1 MEPQAEEAQWIE
13 RALAGDHSAFA
24 RIVERY
30 QTQVYNL
37 AYRML
42 GTQQDAEDAAQEIFI
57 RVYTR
62 LESFDRTRRF
72 STWLMSVGSNYC
84 IDRLRRRRP
93 VLPIDDVVG
102 ILSSKEPGP
111 ERQALRREQQ
121 VEVQRALNRLPDHY
135 RLISILRYW
144 NDLSYDE
151 ICGVTGLSESA
162 VKTRLHRARRMIAEA
177 LEEEG
182 FTWNAETS
190 VP

>member
-1 MEPQAEEAQWIE
+1 MEPQEEEGRWIE
-13 RALAGDHSAFA
+13 RALTGDHSAFA
-24 RIVERY
+24 QIVERY

-62 LESFDRTRRF
+62 LSSYDRARRF
-72 STWLMSVGSNYC
+72 STWLMSVSSNYC

-93 VLPIDDVVG
+93 ILPIDDLVG
-102 ILSSKEPGP
+102 VLSSKDPGP
-111 ERQALRREQQ
+111 ERVALLHEEQSEVKRALR
-121 VEVQRALNRLPDHY
+121 RLPDHY
-135 RLISILRYW
+135 RLITVLRYW
-144 NDLSYDE
+144 NDLSYEE
-151 ICGVTGLSESA
+151 ICAVTGLSESA
-162 VKTRLHRARRMIAEA
+162 VKTRLHRARRMVAEA

-182 FTWNAETS
+182 FRWNVETS

>member
-1 MEPQAEEAQWIE
+1 MDPHVDEARWIE
-13 RALAGDHSAFA
+13 GALAGDHSAFA
-24 RIVERY
+24 KIVERY

-62 LESFDRTRRF
+62 LESFDRARRF
-72 STWLMSVGSNYC
+72 STWLMSVGSNFC

-111 ERQALRREQQ
+111 EREALRHEEQQ
-121 VEVQRALNRLPDHY
+121 EVQRALRRLPDHY

-151 ICGVTGLSESA
+151 ICAVTGLSESA
-162 VKTRLHRARRMIAEA
+162 VKTRLHRARRMIADA
-177 LEEEG
+177 LQEEG